1 MSDMLR
7 EMDHGPSAL
16 PAGSQL
22 TLFNT
27 STNVEIM
34 ARVKT
39 RNRSALNTMH
49 SFTCMGI
56 KTVAACLHVLRLCS
70 APGQSSLRDMAEVS
84 AKLLRCS
91 CRLRNVE
98 VQWIYGNPLD
108 YDDLS
113 AKIDVTR
120 CAPPSSS
127 ASSIPHHPSAQVSNN
142 MRLSRS
148 CTLPKDPIH
157 RENSRDICCVTG
169 TPPPLCCVI
178 RAGLTPTSMTQ
189 MASKSASS
197 ATCYGLSLRSCSSS
211 CTSARASQ

>member
-22 TLFNT
+22 TLFNS

-39 RNRSALNTMH
+39 RNRCDFDMVAISNTNVFPGARMSSPMPLPAKWSDGPRQDVMPAL
-49 SFTCMGI
+49 
-56 KTVAACLHVLRLCS
+56 
-70 APGQSSLRDMAEVS
+70 
-84 AKLLRCS
+84 

-120 CAPPSSS
+120 WEPIHLQLKRSSLYLCLNESS
-127 ASSIPHHPSAQVSNN
+127 A
-142 MRLSRS
+142 
-148 CTLPKDPIH
+148 
-157 RENSRDICCVTG
+157 
-169 TPPPLCCVI
+169 
-178 RAGLTPTSMTQ
+178 
-189 MASKSASS
+189 
-197 ATCYGLSLRSCSSS
+197 
-211 CTSARASQ
+211 